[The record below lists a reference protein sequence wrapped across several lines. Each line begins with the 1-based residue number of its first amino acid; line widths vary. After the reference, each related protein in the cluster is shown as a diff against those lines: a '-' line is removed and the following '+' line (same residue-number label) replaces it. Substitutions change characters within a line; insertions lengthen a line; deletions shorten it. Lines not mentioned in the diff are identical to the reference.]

1 MTMKSFCILVATA
14 FTIACTRDTSSRVDS
29 VAASIDATATATPAR
44 VDGTETRPQDNPPTP
59 APGDGAEAR
68 APADPANWKVDFR
81 GIGPVEAGMTVAE
94 ANAAAG
100 NRLVI
105 PPKPEECDW
114 VKIENVTDLLLMVER
129 GTISRV
135 DIQRDSRITTESGA
149 KIGDTEARIKAL
161 YPGVVTKPHAYTDGH
176 YLVVTPSATADQRFR
191 LVFETDGQKVL
202 RYRSGRMPS
211 VEYVEGCS

>member
-1 MTMKSFCILVATA
+1 MKNFFTLVAIA
-14 FTIACTRDTSSRVDS
+14 FTIACTRETPSRVDS
-29 VAASIDATATATPAR
+29 VAASIDTTDTATSAP
-44 VDGTETRPQDNPPTP
+44 VDGTKTQP
-59 APGDGAEAR
+59 
-68 APADPANWKVDFR
+68 PADPGSWIVTVR
-81 GIGPVEAGMTVAE
+81 GIGPIEAGMTLDE

-149 KIGDTEARIKAL
+149 KIGDTEARIKSL
-161 YPGVVTKPHAYTDGH
+161 YPGVVTKPHAYTNGH

-191 LVFETDGQKVL
+191 LVFETDGEKVL